1 MDVGPLDTNQSCEQG
16 VGYSST
22 DDRKKL
28 LTHPIIAACMQEAF
42 FARPERMRVGFAKK
56 LSVDPSIL
64 SADRQRVLPFR
75 SSLLAPDQNE
85 VIVQRMS
92 D

>member
-1 MDVGPLDTNQSCEQG
+1 ME
-16 VGYSST
+16 
-22 DDRKKL
+22 L
-28 LTHPIIAACMQEAF
+28 LAYPIIAACMQEAF

-64 SADRQRVLPFR
+64 SADGQTEGPFR

-85 VIVQRMS
+85 VIVQRMN